1 LSGGYTTDE
10 TIHDFF
16 NLKDHLTRK
25 NTIDEI
31 PQQLHTD
38 LHHQSNHL
46 ARTALQIIPKR
57 KNHYRWLEG
66 YFIDQQHTFINQR
79 QKNPMI
85 KSATISFALT
95 KMSGKNY
102 RMIFNRQRMKKT
114 NIAQRP
120 LEA

>member
-79 QKNPMI
+79 QK
-85 KSATISFALT
+85 KSHDQISNNFICLD
-95 KMSGKNY
+95 KDEW
-102 RMIFNRQRMKKT
+102 KKLQNDLQST
-114 NIAQRP
+114 ENEKKP
-120 LEA
+120 TLHSDH

>member
-57 KNHYRWLEG
+57 KNHYKWAGGLLHRSAAHFHKSKAKKSHDQISNN
-66 YFIDQQHTFINQR
+66 FICLD
-79 QKNPMI
+79 KDEW
-85 KSATISFALT
+85 
-95 KMSGKNY
+95 
-102 RMIFNRQRMKKT
+102 KKLQNDLQST
-114 NIAQRP
+114 ENEKKP
-120 LEA
+120 TLHSDH